1 MAEALRQRRTF
12 SLRDVMIRDLPISLQ
27 NLAFMRVVHAP
38 RTTEPCP
45 VLPYLFPLS
54 FEMEFGSPLALPG
67 PFFD

>member
-1 MAEALRQRRTF
+1 
-12 SLRDVMIRDLPISLQ
+12 MIRDLPISLQ